1 MSAKVGIQKIYDE
14 LAIYGITKYNIS
26 ILTEGGLQLSDM
38 GKLELTL
45 LEQPVER
52 VNRLFT
58 ELYSYGIEKV
68 FAHYY
73 DEEHAWIDEE
83 EEEII
88 QEDEEN
94 SNMDETHTTSEED
107 MKYLAEVNGVYE
119 KCTQQLAKHGITD
132 ARGNKIFHTL
142 YRDWGMSL
150 LSDRLDEF
158 IEVFG
163 QMYKPDTTNDIA
175 LTREIMK
182 AYEEKPNM
190 LGLYEAAMKSR
201 RDRREAEITEIKC
214 REESGEISSEK
225 AQALLKSYEH
235 LNEWELV

>member
-14 LAIYGITKYNIS
+14 LATYGITKYDITAY
-26 ILTEGGLQLSDM
+26 TEGGKQLSGM
-38 GKLELTL
+38 GKMSLIL
-45 LEQPVER
+45 LGYPVER
-52 VNRLFT
+52 VNWLFA

-68 FAHYY
+68 FAHHY
-73 DEEHAWIDEE
+73 DEEYAWIDEE

-94 SNMDETHTTSEED
+94 SNMDETHTTTDED
-107 MKYLAEVNGVYE
+107 MKYLTEVNGVYE

-142 YRDWGMSL
+142 YRKWGLTL

-175 LTREIMK
+175 LTMEIVE
-182 AYEEKPNM
+182 AFEEKTK
-190 LGLYEAAMKSR
+190 YA
-201 RDRREAEITEIKC
+201 
-214 REESGEISSEK
+214 
-225 AQALLKSYEH
+225 
-235 LNEWELV
+235 